1 MADPWAATPG
11 GDPLKAINYPRQGEM
26 VVLPNRN
33 ATFPIQGVYVSMP
46 VDVEP
51 MQVTQW
57 NLSYQRQFPGRLMA
71 DVTYMGNRTSN
82 IWIGYEE
89 NPVIYIPGNCQAGEY
104 GLTAPGPCSSTTAA
118 NRQARSLLTLLNP
131 AEGKY
136 YAANDVAQTYDQGR
150 GWYNGVRFSV
160 QKRMANGLSINS
172 NYTYSKCTNEG
183 EPATDINNVFPVPI
197 TDITSSTPQPD
208 TSTNKGPCVNDRP
221 HIFNLSSVLI
231 SSGWGPGWLKTI
243 TRDWQAGIIWQA
255 RSGSPITPT
264 TTGDLGL
271 TNLPQR
277 PFLVQGVDPNLPS
290 DERVFAQT
298 GSAQSM
304 AWFNLAAFAPN
315 TPGTW
320 GDTPKGYLRGPG
332 FWNVDVSFSRGIP
345 MGGPRRLEL
354 RVEAFNIFDHENWAN
369 PTVQI
374 GSTALTNGRVTNTVG
389 DPRIMQFALKYG
401 F

>member
-1 MADPWAATPG
+1 
-11 GDPLKAINYPRQGEM
+11 
-26 VVLPNRN
+26 
-33 ATFPIQGVYVSMP
+33 
-46 VDVEP
+46 
-51 MQVTQW
+51 
-57 NLSYQRQFPGRLMA
+57 
-71 DVTYMGNRTSN
+71 
-82 IWIGYEE
+82 
-89 NPVIYIPGNCQAGEY
+89 
-104 GLTAPGPCSSTTAA
+104 
-118 NRQARSLLTLLNP
+118 
-131 AEGKY
+131 
-136 YAANDVAQTYDQGR
+136 
-150 GWYNGVRFSV
+150 
-160 QKRMANGLSINS
+160 
-172 NYTYSKCTNEG
+172 
-183 EPATDINNVFPVPI
+183 VPI
-197 TDITSSTPQPD
+197 SDITSSTPQPD

-231 SSGWGPGWLKTI
+231 SSGWGPGWLKTN